1 VPFVLAE
8 TNIQEEDPTPTPNS
22 SSEEK
27 EMLRWPSEHVLL
39 LIRLVEG
46 KQDMFNTGLKKN
58 VWLKIAGKITKL
70 SGKKYTHEQVDN
82 KWKGLKKTYKK
93 IKDHN
98 AQTGNDLKKWEFFYA
113 IDSFMGNKPE
123 ISPPA
128 TCSTTK
134 GLTVNNGKPDPFCVV
149 FFYQYLFEMVNAST
163 STIKVQDVL
172 PVGRK
177 NFNQR

>member
-27 EMLRWPSEHVLL
+27 EMLRWPSEHVRT

-58 VWLKIAGKITKL
+58 VWLKIASEITKL

-82 KWKGLKKTYKK
+82 KWKGLKKTKK
-93 IKDHN
+93 K
-98 AQTGNDLKKWEFFYA
+98 
-113 IDSFMGNKPE
+113 MG
-123 ISPPA
+123 I
-128 TCSTTK
+128 
-134 GLTVNNGKPDPFCVV
+134 LLR
-149 FFYQYLFEMVNAST
+149 Y
-163 STIKVQDVL
+163 
-172 PVGRK
+172 
-177 NFNQR
+177 

>member
-1 VPFVLAE
+1 V
-8 TNIQEEDPTPTPNS
+8 S
-22 SSEEK
+22 SFRVAAAQVRYYK
-27 EMLRWPSEHVLL
+27 GCIRVVVWNAPSAL
-39 LIRLVEG
+39 
-46 KQDMFNTGLKKN
+46 
-58 VWLKIAGKITKL
+58 
-70 SGKKYTHEQVDN
+70 
-82 KWKGLKKTYKK
+82 YK
-93 IKDHN
+93 HMHY

-134 GLTVNNGKPDPFCVV
+134 GLTINNGKPDPFCVV

-172 PVGRK
+172 LVGCK